1 MSRKDRMRYR
11 KEADVSRQN
20 CKNQRTAQKEEP
32 KAEQK
37 PAWKGEPKAEQK
49 PARKE
54 AQKAVQEVA
63 AGPEIKE
70 IKIGKEAAR
79 GREKRNDT
87 QAGRRAGTGAGRAA
101 LCGMM
106 IALAFLLSYV
116 ETLIPISLGVPGV
129 KLGLANLVTIVGLY
143 LVELPQLVFIS
154 LVRIVLAGFTF
165 GNGFSMVYG
174 LAGGALSLLVMLAAR
189 RTGWFGQTGVSI
201 AGGVGHNVGQLIV
214 AALVVENTAVFYYL
228 PVLLAAGSAA
238 GAVIGLLGGIVTE
251 RVQKTAGRI

>member
-1 MSRKDRMRYR
+1 M
-11 KEADVSRQN
+11 SRQN
-20 CKNQRTAQKEEP
+20 CGNRTAGRKPEQKT
-32 KAEQK
+32 EQK
-37 PAWKGEPKAEQK
+37 PEQK
-49 PARKE
+49 TGHKT
-54 AQKAVQEVA
+54 VQREEKKTNREA
-63 AGPEIKE
+63 AGPQMRA
-70 IKIGKEAAR
+70 GRDAAR
-79 GREKRNDT
+79 GREKLRKKGKERGA
-87 QAGRRAGTGAGRAA
+87 QAKARRTA

-116 ETLIPISLGVPGV
+116 ETLIPINFGIPGV

-143 LVELPQLVFIS
+143 LVELPQLIFIS

-174 LAGGALSLLVMLAAR
+174 LAGGALSLLAMLAAR
-189 RTGWFGQTGVSI
+189 RTGWFSQAGVSI

-238 GAVIGLLGGIVTE
+238 GAVIGLLGGIVT
-251 RVQKTAGRI
+251 GRIQRAAGSV